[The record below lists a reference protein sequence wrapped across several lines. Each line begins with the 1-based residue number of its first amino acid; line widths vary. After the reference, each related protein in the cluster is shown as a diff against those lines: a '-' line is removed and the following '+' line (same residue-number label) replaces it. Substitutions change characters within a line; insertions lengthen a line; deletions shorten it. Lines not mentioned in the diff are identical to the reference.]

1 MRARVTF
8 AIGLT
13 LLTASPVPFSVYAQ
27 TAAAAQPP
35 APPAAAY
42 PEDDQVLE
50 QLEDRRA
57 TLEHHL
63 EMERRARLRL
73 TVDDDLLASWQR
85 EIKLLGELIA
95 TKIALGED
103 QSANNQE
110 RERAHAET
118 KKLEDQI
125 TARMR
130 TRARVEAL
138 QGEAS
143 QALYAGDFTRAKRL
157 IEEAMKLDP
166 QNGAVAALEQRIT
179 REYNDYWILRS
190 IKWSALGASALAGL
204 GLLWAWLKRQRYVG
218 SLEMIEGPQPG
229 ETFRLEKERTV
240 LGALPAETDWPIVDL
255 SRRISRRHCE
265 ITKMGRRYFL
275 TDLSTNGTEV
285 NGQRVAPSEPVLLRR
300 GDTIALSRSVRRM
313 P

>member
-1 MRARVTF
+1 VRALSGV
-8 AIGLT
+8 ALCLT
-13 LLTASPVPFSVYAQ
+13 LW
-27 TAAAAQPP
+27 TAAPAEFPRAAQPP
-35 APPAAAY
+35 PAAPTF
-42 PEDDQVLE
+42 PEEDPVLE

-63 EMERRARLRL
+63 EMERRGRLRL
-73 TVDDDLLASWQR
+73 TADEDLLASWQR

-110 RERAHAET
+110 RERAHAEV
-118 KKLEDQI
+118 KKLEEQI

-130 TRARVEAL
+130 MRARVEAL
-138 QGEAS
+138 QAEAS
-143 QALYAGDFTRAKRL
+143 QALYTGDFARAKRL
-157 IEEAMKLDP
+157 IDEALTLDP
-166 QNGAVAALEQRIT
+166 QNGAVAALAQRIT
-179 REYNDYWILRS
+179 REYNDFWILRS

-204 GLLWAWLKRQRYVG
+204 GLLWAWLKRRRYVG

-255 SRRISRRHCE
+255 SRKISRRHCE

-275 TDLSTNGTEV
+275 TDLSTNGTEI
-285 NGQRVAPSEPVLLRR
+285 NGQRVAASEPVLLRR
-300 GDTIALSRSVRRM
+300 GDTIALSEDVVLRFR
-313 P
+313 